1 MNVVHIKSERL
12 SEFIAVARRVHAND
26 PAWIPPLTQPQLSEL
41 AEQEAHT
48 SKIRQAL
55 FLCDVGGESVGRIG
69 AFMNPRLLGAD
80 GRLVGQVGY
89 FECVEDNAVSL
100 TLIEAACR
108 WLSAQGASEVWGPMA
123 GGAHRLHRFM
133 TAGFQ
138 RSPFLLEPRNP
149 PYYPAMFERC
159 GFRQLHA
166 WDSYDIPAAQLCTG
180 LLEDMHVERKAAR
193 ARRRF
198 RLSFPSSTDAVVT
211 LARLHRLL
219 DAIWGGHV
227 GYASLDPG
235 EFAAAFGGMLAILPV
250 GYLGVLE
257 YLQGGDAGLALMYP
271 DDIVAFAKLNG
282 DASGWGRWRADMLPD
297 RVVLH
302 TTAVVPEARG
312 GGGVF
317 LFLEDAVR
325 KIRRDGYRDA
335 VIALVDRTAG
345 LPFAF
350 APRTRSYA
358 LYRRSITAA
367 RP

>member
-1 MNVVHIKSERL
+1 MNVVQIKTERL
-12 SEFIAVARRVHAND
+12 SEFIAVARRVHAHD
-26 PAWIPPLTQPQLSEL
+26 PAWIPPLTQPLLSEL
-41 AEQEAHT
+41 AEQETH
-48 SKIRQAL
+48 SSRIKQAL
-55 FLCDVGGESVGRIG
+55 YLCVVGGQHVGRVG

-80 GRLVGQVGY
+80 GRPVGQIGY
-89 FECVEDNAVSL
+89 FECVEDYDAAL
-100 TLIEAACR
+100 ALIETACH

-123 GGAHRLHRFM
+123 GGAHRPHRFM

-138 RSPFLLEPRNP
+138 QTPFFLEPRNP
-149 PYYPAMFERC
+149 PYYPVMFERS

-166 WDSYDIPAAQLCTG
+166 WDSYDIPVAQLCTG

-198 RLSFPSSTDAVVT
+198 RLSFPSSADAGVT

-219 DAIWGGHV
+219 DAIWSGHV
-227 GYASLDPG
+227 GYSSLDFG
-235 EFAAAFGGMLAILPV
+235 EFAAVFGGMLTIFPE

-271 DDIVAFAKLNG
+271 DDVVAFAKLNG
-282 DASGWGRWRADMLPD
+282 DASGWGRWRADKLPD

-302 TTAVVPEARG
+302 TTAVAPEARG

-325 KIRRDGYRDA
+325 KIRRDGYRYA
-335 VIALVDRTAG
+335 VIALVDRITG